1 MRAFEGGCHCGAIQ
15 ARFESD
21 IDPDRL
27 EVRACQ
33 CGFCVRRG
41 MKAVSDPNGQ
51 LTLRFDDADVRR
63 YRFGTGMADFLIC
76 AQCGDFIA
84 AVSDGH
90 GVLNVVGAAIEPF
103 AGREATAKTFDG
115 ETHEARATRWRAG
128 WTPVALEIAR

>member
-1 MRAFEGGCHCGAIQ
+1 MRAYEGGCHCGAIH

-33 CGFCVRRG
+33 CSFCVRRG
-41 MKAVSDPNGQ
+41 MKAVSDPKGQ
-51 LTLRFDDADVRR
+51 LTLRFDNAAVRR

-84 AVSDGH
+84 AVSGDL
-90 GVLNVVGAAIEPF
+90 GVLNVVGAAIQPF
-103 AGREATAKTFDG
+103 ADRPATAKVFDG
-115 ETHEARATRWRAG
+115 ETSEARGARWRAG
-128 WTPVALEIAR
+128 WTPVALETVQ